1 MPDPTLNMMNDIVK
15 GAVNLCSGC
24 YICVGIFGYIAFS
37 AVEVGGNNELSIRG
51 RVRFPGFQKTEMKH
65 ATVFPVC

>member
-37 AVEVGGNNELSIRG
+37 AVEVGGND
-51 RVRFPGFQKTEMKH
+51 
-65 ATVFPVC
+65 